1 MQVLMEKST
10 EIEANNVLLEDA
22 IQEEMGL
29 CHKTEFFLEAHRMK
43 LLRDLRRIYPIS
55 VVPGEDKYSIR
66 GLRVPA
72 DIHAGGVGEDELSA
86 ALGFLCHLIS
96 LVSKYMGVQLRYRVV
111 CNSSRS
117 AIQDDS
123 GAILPLFQARAVE
136 RDQLD
141 YGVLMLHRNVE
152 CILKTRNVE
161 YQSREHILVKLNL
174 VFTTIVDGDA

>member
-1 MQVLMEKST
+1 MEKSS
-10 EIEANNVLLEDA
+10 EIEANMALLEDV
-22 IQEEMGL
+22 IQNEMRA
-29 CHKTEFFLEAHRMK
+29 CRKTEFFLEAIRMK
-43 LLRDLRRIYPIS
+43 LLKDLRSIYPIS
-55 VVPGEDKYSIR
+55 IPQGEDKYSIR

-96 LVSKYMGVQLRYRVV
+96 LMSKYMGIQLRYRVV

-152 CILKTRNVE
+152 CILKTRNIE
-161 YQSREHILVKLNL
+161 YQSQEHILVKLNL
-174 VFTTIVDGDA
+174 VFTTIVDGDD

>member
-1 MQVLMEKST
+1 MHTLMEKSS
-10 EIEANNVLLEDA
+10 EIEANMALLEDV
-22 IQEEMGL
+22 IQNEMRA
-29 CHKTEFFLEAHRMK
+29 CRKTEFFLEAIRMK
-43 LLRDLRRIYPIS
+43 LLKDLRSIYPIS
-55 VVPGEDKYSIR
+55 IPQGEDKYSIR

-96 LVSKYMGVQLRYRVV
+96 LMSKYMGIQLRYRVV

-152 CILKTRNVE
+152 CILKTRNIE
-161 YQSREHILVKLNL
+161 YQSQEHILVKLNL
-174 VFTTIVDGDA
+174 VFTTIVDGDD

>member
-1 MQVLMEKST
+1 MAQLENVIQNKME
-10 EIEANNVLLEDA
+10 
-22 IQEEMGL
+22 L
-29 CHKTEFFLEAHRMK
+29 CHKTEFFLEAHRIK

-55 VVPGEDKYSIR
+55 IVQGEDRYSIR

-86 ALGFLCHLIS
+86 ALGFSCHLIS
-96 LVSKYMGVQLRYRVV
+96 LMSKYMGVQLRYRVIF
-111 CNSSRS
+111 NSSRS
-117 AIQDDS
+117 AIQDDA

-152 CILKTRNVE
+152 CILKTRHIE
-161 YQSREHILVKLNL
+161 YESQEHILVKLNL
-174 VFTTIVDGDA
+174 VFTTIVDGEA